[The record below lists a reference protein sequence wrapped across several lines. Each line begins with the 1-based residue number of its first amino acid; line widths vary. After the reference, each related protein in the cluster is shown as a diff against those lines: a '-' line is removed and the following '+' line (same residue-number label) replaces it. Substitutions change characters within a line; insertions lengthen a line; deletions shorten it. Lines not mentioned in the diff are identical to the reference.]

1 MFVLALIVLAVA
13 TVIARLVTEV
23 RNDRPLTPPRSHTHE
38 FDARSARLPMFS

>member
-13 TVIARLVTEV
+13 FVIARLVTEI

-38 FDARSARLPMFS
+38 LDAHSARQPIFS